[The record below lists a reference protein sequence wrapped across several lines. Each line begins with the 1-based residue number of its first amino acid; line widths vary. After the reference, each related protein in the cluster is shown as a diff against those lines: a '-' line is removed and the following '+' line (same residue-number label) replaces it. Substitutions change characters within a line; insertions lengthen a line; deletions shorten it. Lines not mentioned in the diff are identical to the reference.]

1 MSYWVNSNSGDYV
14 SLDNRGKYILCLIAR
29 KLPDYIPSIGNYHGY
44 LPEDRVEITHSQFIT
59 LKGFVPIKGKKL
71 FNSRHRREKIYAPT
85 IKGGEKGESQRISM
99 PLTQAECRDQI
110 LKELGL

>member
-14 SLDNRGKYILCLIAR
+14 TLDNSGKYVLCLISR
-29 KLPDYIPSIGNYHGY
+29 QDPFYYHGY

-85 IKGGEKGESQRISM
+85 IKGGEKGKSQRISI